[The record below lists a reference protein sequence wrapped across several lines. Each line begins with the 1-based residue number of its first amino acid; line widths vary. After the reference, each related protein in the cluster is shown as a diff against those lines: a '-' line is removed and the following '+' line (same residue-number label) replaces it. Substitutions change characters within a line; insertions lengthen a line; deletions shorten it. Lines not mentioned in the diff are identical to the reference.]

1 MLKNLYG
8 EQEEPTRNEPKT
20 PSDIT
25 RPNIWRECDYG
36 CNIDDSVV
44 YLSGDIDDQSG
55 HEFIVRSR
63 TVLLNRPEEDAD
75 KPLTVLLDSGG
86 GDAYSMFSI
95 IDFIESL
102 PVKVNIVAR
111 GRAMSAAAMILAS
124 STGTRSASKRCSIMV
139 HEGFTMQQGK
149 SSDMRAASAHI
160 ENIETMCNA
169 LLGSKTKKDADWWSD
184 NTRTD
189 MYLSAEEALDLGLID
204 EIV

>member
-1 MLKNLYG
+1 MLKNLYD
-8 EQEEPTRNEPKT
+8 EAN
-20 PSDIT
+20 SA
-25 RPNIWRECDYG
+25 RPDTTTAPESGQSNIWKECDYG
-36 CNIDDSVV
+36 CNIEDSVV

-102 PVKVNIVAR
+102 PIKVNIIAR

-124 STGTRSASKRCSIMV
+124 TTGTRSASKRCSIMV
-139 HEGFTMQQGK
+139 HEGFTMNSGK
-149 SSDMRAASAHI
+149 TSDMRAASAHI
-160 ENIETMCNA
+160 ENIEKMCND
-169 LLGSKTKKDADWWSD
+169 LLGDKTKKDAKWWSD

>member
-8 EQEEPTRNEPKT
+8 EQDEPTRNEPT
-20 PSDIT
+20 NPSDDT
-25 RPNIWRECDYG
+25 TPNIWRECDYG
-36 CNIDDSVV
+36 CNVSDSVV
-44 YLSGDIDDQSG
+44 YLSGDIDEQSG

-63 TVLLNRPEEDAD
+63 TVLLNRPEQDSK

-102 PVKVNIVAR
+102 PVKVNIIAR

-124 STGTRSASKRCSIMV
+124 TTGTRSASKRCSIMV

-160 ENIETMCNA
+160 ENIEKMCNS
-169 LLGSKTKKDADWWSD
+169 LLGEKTKKSAEWWSD

-189 MYLSAEEALDLGLID
+189 MYLTSTEALDLGLID
-204 EIV
+204 EIL

>member
-1 MLKNLYG
+1 
-8 EQEEPTRNEPKT
+8 
-20 PSDIT
+20 
-25 RPNIWRECDYG
+25 
-36 CNIDDSVV
+36 
-44 YLSGDIDDQSG
+44 
-55 HEFIVRSR
+55 
-63 TVLLNRPEEDAD
+63 
-75 KPLTVLLDSGG
+75 
-86 GDAYSMFSI
+86 
-95 IDFIESL
+95 
-102 PVKVNIVAR
+102 
-111 GRAMSAAAMILAS
+111 
-124 STGTRSASKRCSIMV
+124 MV